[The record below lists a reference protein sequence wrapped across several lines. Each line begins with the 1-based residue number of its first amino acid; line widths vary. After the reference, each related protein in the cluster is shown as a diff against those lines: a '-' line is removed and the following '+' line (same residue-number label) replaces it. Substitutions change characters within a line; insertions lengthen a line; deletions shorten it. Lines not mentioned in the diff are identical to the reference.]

1 MPVLDLHRLPLVPA
15 PDLRRLFGVR
25 TGPPRADSDWARLQ
39 AAQTALGVSTAD
51 PRLLRCALTDPGWCN
66 EAQTPPW
73 VRPWPGNRPLAE
85 AGETLLQQRGF
96 PPRRTARRAE
106 ELRLWP
112 HLWLAAGQ
120 HHLQGAGRARVLT
133 RGLAALVGAIVDD
146 QDGDA
151 ARAAVA
157 LDGLLGP

>member
-25 TGPPRADSDWARLQ
+25 TGPPRTDPDRARLD
-39 AAQTALGVSTAD
+39 AAQTALGVSTTD

-73 VRPWPGNRPLAE
+73 VRPWPGNRLLAA
-85 AGETLLQQRGF
+85 AGATVLERRGF
-96 PPRRTARRAE
+96 PPHRAARRAE
-106 ELRLWP
+106 ELGLWS

-120 HHLQGAGRARVLT
+120 QHLQGAGRARVLT
-133 RGLAALVGAIVDD
+133 RGLAALVGALVDD

-151 ARAAVA
+151 ARAAA
-157 LDGLLGP
+157 ILDGLLGP